1 MNFYHIL
8 FTHIFSVLSFFLLI
22 CVLPVKQIFRNPDG
36 HRLYATC
43 YHPLIHIVSA
53 AETAQRCRGRIKS
66 DGEDSSPSDP
76 RCAQLTAYMPLAVR
90 CPSDARMSVQAS
102 LSIHAVALQA
112 YRTKSRIRNCCA
124 DPARNKL
131 CHTGTARKASVPV
144 MILCRNSIT
153 DTGADDRR
161 PCEAVRSDSCTFF
174 LLKCPAKPFRRIE
187 TTACGI
193 FLLFLV
199 CHRITPAGGDV
210 NPFLISQFSQPLPLS
225 THRSF
230 PAAPPLASF
239 R

>member
-1 MNFYHIL
+1 MGKIPPHPIRDAHSSRHICRSL
-8 FTHIFSVLSFFLLI
+8 SVA
-22 CVLPVKQIFRNPDG
+22 
-36 HRLYATC
+36 HRMPACLYNQAC
-43 YHPLIHIVSA
+43 PSM
-53 AETAQRCRGRIKS
+53 R
-66 DGEDSSPSDP
+66 SPS
-76 RCAQLTAYMPLAVR
+76 RLIAQ
-90 CPSDARMSVQAS
+90 
-102 LSIHAVALQA
+102 
-112 YRTKSRIRNCCA
+112 KSRIRNCCA

-153 DTGADDRR
+153 DTGADDHR

-230 PAAPPLASF
+230 PAALPPASF